1 MEYVDNQENNNENT
15 DINNL
20 ISQLEYFKDNINDS
34 EWFYRNIY
42 YEIKNQLKYNNIK
55 IEINF
60 NMLEIFYP
68 RLTKEDTEIGY
79 ENMYIPKRC
88 NYFIEKQL
96 KVLEKL
102 DF

>member
-1 MEYVDNQENNNENT
+1 
-15 DINNL
+15 
-20 ISQLEYFKDNINDS
+20 
-34 EWFYRNIY
+34 
-42 YEIKNQLKYNNIK
+42 
-55 IEINF
+55 
-60 NMLEIFYP
+60 MLEIFYP